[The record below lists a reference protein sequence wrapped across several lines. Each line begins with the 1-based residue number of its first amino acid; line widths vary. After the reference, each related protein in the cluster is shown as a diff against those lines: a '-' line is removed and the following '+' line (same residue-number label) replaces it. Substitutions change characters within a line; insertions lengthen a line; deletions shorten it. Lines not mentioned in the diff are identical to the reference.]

1 MRHLVGRIRFLPFC
15 ALLGALLSACGGS
28 AATPSHPA
36 NSAAPSPSAS
46 GTLTVYAALTAQNG
60 QLLAQAFEKAYPQV
74 KVNMVTGGTGL
85 LLSRIAA
92 EQRAG
97 GVRADVVLLAD
108 PTAMAGL
115 NQEHLLAAYRPPQA
129 KDLPAGMKGSDWV
142 GAFTFNNVIIY
153 HRGMSLPVPQ
163 SWTDLERPIYRDAV
177 EIGNPAYSGTTLG
190 LVGYLSQHY
199 GWQYFNT
206 LKQLG
211 ATMVASTNTIGEDV
225 ASGRVDVGISL
236 DVVARDLKAK
246 GAPVELVWPKDGAV
260 PVPAPVAIVAHH
272 DSPAARQFE
281 DWLLS
286 AQGQATVEK
295 LGYVPV
301 SGTSTLVPQ
310 GTPMAQVNWAAIEQ
324 QRNTILQT
332 IHRLFGQ

>member
-1 MRHLVGRIRFLPFC
+1 MRHPSGRIRFLPFFVMF
-15 ALLGALLSACGGS
+15 GALLSACGGT
-28 AATPSHPA
+28 AATSSHPA
-36 NSAAPSPSAS
+36 GSAASAS
-46 GTLTVYAALTAQNG
+46 TSRTLTVYAALTAQNG

-74 KVNMVTGGTGL
+74 KVNMITGGTGL

-115 NQEHLLAAYRPPQA
+115 SQEHLLAAYRPPQA
-129 KDLPAGMKGSDWV
+129 SELPAGMKGTDWV

-153 HRGMSLPVPQ
+153 HRGMSLPVPR
-163 SWTDLERPIYRDAV
+163 SWTDLERPVYRNAV

-199 GWQYFNT
+199 GWQYFRT

-225 ASGRVDVGISL
+225 AAGRVDVGISL
-236 DVVARDLKAK
+236 DVVARDLQAK
-246 GAPVELVWPKDGAV
+246 GAPVELVWPQDGAV
-260 PVPAPVAIVAHH
+260 PVPAPVGIVSHH
-272 DSPAARQFE
+272 DSPTARQFE
-281 DWLLS
+281 NWLLS
-286 AQGQATVEK
+286 SQGQAAVEK

-301 SGTSTLVPQ
+301 SGSSSLIPQ
-310 GTPMAQVNWAAIEQ
+310 GTPLAQVNWTTVER
-324 QRNTILQT
+324 QRNTLLET
-332 IHRLFGQ
+332 IHQLFGQ

>member
-1 MRHLVGRIRFLPFC
+1 MRHPSGRIRFLPLF
-15 ALLGALLSACGGS
+15 AMLGGLLSACGGS
-28 AATPSHPA
+28 AARASHPA
-36 NSAAPSPSAS
+36 NSATSSAS
-46 GTLTVYAALTAQNG
+46 ARGTLTVYAALTAQNG
-60 QLLAQAFEKAYPQV
+60 QLLAQAFEKAYPEV
-74 KVNMVTGGTGL
+74 RVNMVTGGTGL

-129 KDLPAGMKGSDWV
+129 SELPAGMKGTDWV

-153 HRGMSLPVPQ
+153 HRGMSLPVPR
-163 SWTDLERPIYRDAV
+163 SWTDLERPVYRNAL

-211 ATMVASTNTIGEDV
+211 TTMVASTNTIGEDV

-236 DVVARDLKAK
+236 DVVARDLEAK
-246 GAPVELVWPKDGAV
+246 GAPVELVWPQDGAV
-260 PVPAPVAIVAHH
+260 PVPAPVAIVANH
-272 DSPAARQFE
+272 DSPLARQFE

-286 AQGQATVEK
+286 SQGQATVEK
-295 LGYVPV
+295 LGYAPV
-301 SGTSTLVPQ
+301 SGTSSLIPPR
-310 GTPMAQVNWAAIEQ
+310 TPMAQVNWATVER
-324 QRNTILQT
+324 QRNALLQT
-332 IHRLFGQ
+332 IHQLFGQ